1 MAITNRGSMKKGI
14 IVLLITVLVAGM
26 AFADSSLTGYVFT
39 DFSAGLD
46 KDSFIGFSN
55 ANLLKFN
62 FDLMEP
68 ISTSLTGEGN
78 IYIDAAA
85 SANFY
90 IKRSWGGSS
99 SSASSQGDNLKGV
112 VKISKAN
119 ITNGEW
125 FIGLMGVN
133 SFATYA
139 ANTLD
144 FDASG
149 YGVVLN
155 NSTYRDAPA
164 GINFGYKNFVASFGF
179 IKNDLYEHYTD
190 GTCDY
195 TITTSKIYASLEA
208 KDVELVEGMKLSAYV
223 AYNKYG
229 VKDTNSDTDGNTSVA
244 ADLIAASAKFDYASD
259 KLSVLVA
266 GDTVFY
272 KNNLTEAKAEN
283 KDAKF
288 VMSAQA
294 QLAVSYEPVSV
305 NAYYVYGDLSTLTSY
320 GYKGLSAIGY
330 VGGNLNGKL
339 TTKDSDS
346 TNGYHYI
353 HAVADVALD
362 SVAPYVGLFANVKK
376 GDYALKPYV
385 GVEVPVDAFTVGAEG
400 YFLFDSVENKNGFG
414 GSVSASYAL
423 DFGTFTA
430 GCDLGFVQGTD
441 AKYAISS
448 VAPSVEF
455 ASDTLVDGVTLTLAW
470 SDAEFIG
477 TKSNGIISLSAEV
490 VF

>member
-1 MAITNRGSMKKGI
+1 MKKGI

-26 AFADSSLTGYVFT
+26 AFASSSLTGYVFT

-99 SSASSQGDNLKGV
+99 SSESLQFGNLNGV

-155 NSTYRDAPA
+155 NSKYRKAPA

-179 IKNDLYEHYTD
+179 IKNSEE
-190 GTCDY
+190 
-195 TITTSKIYASLEA
+195 TIGSTESEGLFTRIYASLEA
-208 KDVELVEGMKLSAYV
+208 KEVELVEGMKLSAYG
-223 AYNKYG
+223 AYNHYGYSPETEPDKYFG
-229 VKDTNSDTDGNTSVA
+229 S
-244 ADLIAASAKFDYASD
+244 DLIAASAKFDYASD

-266 GDTVFY
+266 GDTVF
-272 KNNLTEAKAEN
+272 AKINDGADEHQD
-283 KDAKF
+283 KKI
-288 VMSAQA
+288 VLSGAQA
-294 QLAVSYEPVSV
+294 QLAVSYDPVSV
-305 NAYYVYGDLSTLTSY
+305 NAYYVYGDLSTATSY

-339 TTKDSDS
+339 TTESSDS

-430 GCDLGFVQGTD
+430 ACDLGFAQGTE
-441 AKYAISS
+441 KYAISS
-448 VAPSVEF
+448 IAPSVEF

-477 TKSNGIISLSAEV
+477 EKSNGIISLSAEV
-490 VF
+490 IF